1 MWKISN
7 FYILSFVFLQLNC
20 FPSCQPEKAELS
32 PELLTILLLTTENRR
47 YSFEPNDTKESAFC
61 IDVPARNYV
70 SGLNA
75 FPFEMLSVIYPR
87 NDTDYYRI
95 FFKNQ
100 KFGLDH
106 ALSASGSFHM
116 ILENESEIIYDSRY
130 PENPNS
136 LIESNQILNFV
147 FQNQSYS
154 SRRAILKGLDSVYL
168 KLIHNENHQFPE
180 GYGNNYVIDIIN
192 KPPNNTDEISRG
204 QIRIIGDFLSCPN
217 E

>member
-7 FYILSFVFLQLNC
+7 IYILTIVFLQLNC

-32 PELLTILLLTTENRR
+32 PELLTVLLLTTENRR

-70 SGLNA
+70 SAFNA
-75 FPFEMLSVIYPR
+75 FQFEMMSVIFPR

-106 ALSASGSFHM
+106 ALSASAKFHI
-116 ILENESEIIYDSRY
+116 ILENESEIIYDSRN
-130 PENPNS
+130 PENSNS
-136 LIESNQILNFV
+136 FIETNEILNFV

-154 SRRAILKGLDSVYL
+154 SRRVILNGLNSAYL
-168 KLIHNENHQFPE
+168 KLIHNENLQFPE
-180 GYGNNYVIDIIN
+180 GYSNDYVIDIID
-192 KPPNNTDEISRG
+192 KTPNNTDEISRG
-204 QIRIIGDFLSCPN
+204 NIRILGEFLSCPH
-217 E
+217 